1 MALTR
6 EDFVTQ
12 SVDIYLRRLLAE
24 KNYSDDAVEILD
36 SFPHSR
42 FDDTPLD
49 KSYVATGF
57 NFDNG
62 GKPAEMGSNLKDRLY
77 TIEFFVIG
85 QSSTW
90 AKNLANA
97 VKFSLENDKIIP
109 LLDIT
114 TAGKDQID
122 SLVLASVSAEHQPIS
137 KPKPWQ
143 ENIWTVHLRVEDTYD
158 PATAGVV

>member
-24 KNYSDDAVEILD
+24 KGYGDDQVEILD
-36 SFPHSR
+36 SFPHTR
-42 FDDTPLD
+42 FDDTPLS
-49 KSYVATGF
+49 KSYVCAGF

-62 GKPAEMGSNLKDRLY
+62 GKPAEMGSNLKERLY
-77 TIEFFVIG
+77 TIEFFIIG
-85 QSSTW
+85 QNSTW

-109 LLDIT
+109 LVDIT
-114 TAGKDQID
+114 KASKEQID
-122 SLVLASVSAEHQPIS
+122 ALVLASVSGEHQPVN

-143 ENIWTVHLRVEDTYD
+143 ENIWTVHLRVEDCYD
-158 PATAGVV
+158 PAAVGVQ